1 MDSDGMN
8 SALEGM
14 NTHIFPFESSVRG
27 MNALP
32 TVLSPCSEQ
41 LGNYTLAKNK
51 YEDTNHIP
59 LNHNVIHSFGR
70 KRVAIF

>member
-1 MDSDGMN
+1 MYLMDLDGMN

-32 TVLSPCSEQ
+32 TVLSPCSDLQ

-70 KRVAIF
+70 K